1 MGRLR
6 YDVKRTRAAP
16 VGRRG
21 ERNGEGGG
29 AVTPC
34 VLRTTLLGGA
44 VAPLLL
50 LDGDME
56 WGVLWVC

>member
-1 MGRLR
+1 M
-6 YDVKRTRAAP
+6 
-16 VGRRG
+16 GRRG

>member
-6 YDVKRTRAAP
+6 NDVKRTRAAP

-29 AVTPC
+29 AV
-34 VLRTTLLGGA
+34 
-44 VAPLLL
+44 APLVL